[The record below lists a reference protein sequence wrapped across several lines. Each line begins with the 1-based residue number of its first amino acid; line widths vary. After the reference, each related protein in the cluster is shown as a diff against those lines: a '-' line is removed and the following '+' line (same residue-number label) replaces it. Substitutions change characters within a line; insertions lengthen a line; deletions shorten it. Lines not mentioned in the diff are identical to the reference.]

1 MKRSLAAQAGRS
13 GRAAMLAA
21 ALAWL
26 PLSGAA
32 VEIVAHRGA
41 SYDAPENTLPAVEL
55 GWEQGAD
62 AVEVD
67 IHQTSDGNVVA
78 IHDRDTRR
86 VTGKLGVVAE
96 MRLDQLLLLDAGAW
110 KGAQWSGTRIPTL
123 EQVLET
129 VLPGKTLV
137 VEIKCP
143 RDVLPELERVLDA
156 SGKREQVMLIAF
168 DYDTISEAKQR
179 MPDRPCYWLYGF
191 SESEAAT
198 YAVRS
203 QDDLLER
210 VQRAAL
216 DGLDV
221 RHSGPWTAGL
231 ADALRKL
238 GKALYVYTVND
249 AEQARRLRDVGV
261 AGITTDRPAFLRKA
275 LAE

>member
-1 MKRSLAAQAGRS
+1 MKRSLAAQTGRPGWPAVLAG
-13 GRAAMLAA
+13 
-21 ALAWL
+21 ALVCL
-26 PLSGAA
+26 PLSAA
-32 VEIVAHRGA
+32 EVEIVAHRGA

-86 VTGKLGVVAE
+86 VTGKRGAVAE

-110 KGAQWSGTRIPTL
+110 KGAHWSGTRIPTL

-129 VLPGKTLV
+129 VPPGKTLV
-137 VEIKCP
+137 VEIKCSK
-143 RDVLPELERVLDA
+143 DVLPELERVLDA

-198 YAVRS
+198 YGVRS
-203 QDDLLER
+203 RDDLLER

-221 RHSGPWTAGL
+221 RHSGPWAAGL
-231 ADALRKL
+231 SDALRKL

-249 AEQARRLRDVGV
+249 ADQARRLRDVGV

>member
-1 MKRSLAAQAGRS
+1 MTRFLAAQARRPGR
-13 GRAAMLAA
+13 LAL
-21 ALAWL
+21 LAGVLVGL
-26 PLSGAA
+26 PMSGAA

-67 IHQTSDGNVVA
+67 IHQTSDGTVVA

-86 VTGKLGVVAE
+86 VTGELGVVAE

-110 KGAQWSGTRIPTL
+110 KGEQWSGTRIPTL
-123 EQVLET
+123 AQVLET
-129 VLPGKTLV
+129 VPPDKTLV

-168 DYDTISEAKQR
+168 DYDTISEAKQE
-179 MPDRPCYWLYGF
+179 MPDLPCYWLYGF

-198 YAVRS
+198 YGVRS
-203 QDDLLER
+203 RDDLLER
-210 VQRAAL
+210 VQRAKL

-221 RHSGPWTAGL
+221 RHSGEWTAGL
-231 ADALRKL
+231 ADALSKL

-249 AEQARRLRDVGV
+249 ADRARRLRDAGV
-261 AGITTDRPAFLRKA
+261 AGITTDRPAFIRKA
-275 LAE
+275 LSE

>member
-1 MKRSLAAQAGRS
+1 MERSLAAHAQRPA
-13 GRAAMLAA
+13 RAAMLAG

-78 IHDRDTRR
+78 IHDRDTWR
-86 VTGKLGVVAE
+86 VTGKRGVVAE

-110 KGAQWSGTRIPTL
+110 KAAQWSGTRIPTL

-129 VLPGKTLV
+129 VPPSKTLV
-137 VEIKCP
+137 VEIKCSK
-143 RDVLPELERVLDA
+143 DVLPELERVLDA

-168 DYDTISEAKQR
+168 DYETISEAKQR
-179 MPDRPCYWLYGF
+179 MPDRPSYWLYGF

-198 YAVRS
+198 YGVRS
-203 QDDLLER
+203 LDDLLER
-210 VQRAAL
+210 VQRAGL

-221 RHSGPWTAGL
+221 RHSGPWTARL

-249 AEQARRLRDVGV
+249 PDQAIRLRDVGV
-261 AGITTDRPAFLRKA
+261 AGITTDRPEFLREA

>member
-1 MKRSLAAQAGRS
+1 MKRSLAAQAGR
-13 GRAAMLAA
+13 RVRPAVLAG

-26 PLSGAA
+26 PLSATA

-55 GWEQGAD
+55 GWQRGAD

-67 IHQTSDGNVVA
+67 IHQTSDGKIVA
-78 IHDRDTRR
+78 IHDSDTKR
-86 VTGKLGVVAE
+86 VTGQQGVVAD

-129 VLPGKTLV
+129 VPSGKTLV
-137 VEIKCP
+137 VEIKCS

-168 DYDTISEAKQR
+168 DYDTISEAKRR
-179 MPDRPCYWLYGF
+179 MTDRRCYWLYGF
-191 SESEAAT
+191 SGREAEA
-198 YAVRS
+198 YRVRS
-203 QDDLLER
+203 QADLLQR
-210 VQRAAL
+210 VEQASL

-221 RHSGPWTAGL
+221 RHSGEWTADL
-231 ADALRKL
+231 ADALRKQ
-238 GKALYVYTVND
+238 GKTLYVYTVND
-249 AEQARRLRDVGV
+249 ADQARRLRDAGV
-261 AGITTDRPAFLRKA
+261 AGITTDRPAYIREA